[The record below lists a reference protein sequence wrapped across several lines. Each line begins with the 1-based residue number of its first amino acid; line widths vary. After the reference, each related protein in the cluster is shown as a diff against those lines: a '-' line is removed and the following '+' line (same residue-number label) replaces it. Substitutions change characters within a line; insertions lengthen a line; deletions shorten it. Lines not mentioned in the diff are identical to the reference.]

1 MGQPHR
7 RRHRNTSRLNNDN
20 SIPSCPWVTPS
31 QSPEHRPQ
39 PDQPHSLH
47 AGLYDDFWIVFIRLV
62 SGEHVVIGGM
72 MAILLRNMLFKEALS
87 SGWQQRNRVPGYRM
101 PTANDER
108 SKFRLFYPGEV
119 SRASLARTFND
130 RFVTRNN
137 CGFIKAPEI
146 ELSDRMIHNAFH
158 SEDL

>member
-1 MGQPHR
+1 
-7 RRHRNTSRLNNDN
+7 
-20 SIPSCPWVTPS
+20 
-31 QSPEHRPQ
+31 
-39 PDQPHSLH
+39 
-47 AGLYDDFWIVFIRLV
+47 
-62 SGEHVVIGGM
+62 

-87 SGWQQRNRVPGYRM
+87 SAGRQRNRVPGYRM

-108 SKFRLFYPGEV
+108 RSFRLFYPGEV
-119 SRASLARTFND
+119 SRASLARTSMI

-146 ELSDRMIHNAFH
+146 DCQSRMIHNAFH